1 MIEDLKISYV
11 DGDGINIS
19 LTPKLYDYSLENYYE
34 NLPYDLANIFSR
46 IIKDSDANSDIIIEE
61 IQEKFK
67 QNNL

>member
-19 LTPKLYDYSLENYYE
+19 LTPKLYDCSLEDYNA

-46 IIKDSDANSDIIIEE
+46 IIKDSDANSDIVIEE

-67 QNNL
+67 

>member
-19 LTPKLYDYSLENYYE
+19 LTPKLYDYSSEDYNA

-46 IIKDSDANSDIIIEE
+46 IIKDSDANSDIVIEE
-61 IQEKFK
+61 LQEKFK
-67 QNNL
+67 

>member
-1 MIEDLKISYV
+1 MIENLKISYI
-11 DGDGINIS
+11 DSDGINIS
-19 LTPKLYDYSLENYYE
+19 LTPKLYDYSLENYTA

-67 QNNL
+67 

>member
-11 DGDGINIS
+11 DSDGINIS
-19 LTPKLYDYSLENYYE
+19 LTPKLYDYSSEDYNA

-46 IIKDSDANSDIIIEE
+46 IIKDSDANPDIVIEE

-67 QNNL
+67 

>member
-19 LTPKLYDYSLENYYE
+19 LTPKLYDYSSEDYNA

-46 IIKDSDANSDIIIEE
+46 IIKDSNANSDIVIEE
-61 IQEKFK
+61 LQEKFK
-67 QNNL
+67 

>member
-19 LTPKLYDYSLENYYE
+19 LTPKLYDYSLENYNS

-46 IIKDSDANSDIIIEE
+46 IIKDSDANPDIVIEE

-67 QNNL
+67 

>member
-1 MIEDLKISYV
+1 MIENLKISYV
-11 DGDGINIS
+11 DSDGINIS
-19 LTPKLYDYSLENYYE
+19 LTPTLYDYSLENYNA